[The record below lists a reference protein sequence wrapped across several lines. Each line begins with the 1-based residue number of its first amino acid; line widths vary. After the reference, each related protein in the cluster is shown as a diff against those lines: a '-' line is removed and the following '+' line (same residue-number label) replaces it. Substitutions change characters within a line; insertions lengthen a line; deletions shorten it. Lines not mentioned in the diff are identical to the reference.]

1 MENKKIIVYTANIG
15 GYDYFNTPKI
25 IDENVRYIMFTDNKI
40 VKSDVWEINHIDFL
54 DDSITSRK
62 KARYLKINPHKV
74 LPNHDISIWIDHCFT
89 PRFNNTDKLLKD
101 MLFYKLNSEI
111 MIFKHSWRNCI
122 YTEAVEVINQKL
134 DDPSVVKSQMRKY
147 LSENFPPNLGLFET
161 GFIVRNNNEKVN
173 LFNETWWS
181 EVSEGSGR
189 DQLSNVYAAW
199 KTKLPITRLERGE
212 SCYNNPFLEPKQKH
226 IVKLRF

>member
-1 MENKKIIVYTANIG
+1 
-15 GYDYFNTPKI
+15 
-25 IDENVRYIMFTDNKI
+25 
-40 VKSDVWEINHIDFL
+40 
-54 DDSITSRK
+54 
-62 KARYLKINPHKV
+62 
-74 LPNHDISIWIDHCFT
+74 
-89 PRFNNTDKLLKD
+89 